1 MHVSI
6 LPVVDDWYLNVPEAY
21 HGVGTFVVRQANQLA
36 CIQIRQSSCLGPKY
50 RVSARPGPISSC
62 AGSCSRRI
70 PCCRPVRLVS
80 SSAGLSL
87 PGPVLR
93 NLINALKAYLYMY
106 YPSLYKC
113 RQMLSSASIYQW
125 VSSETSPYMPELV
138 LPMTANAIITTK
150 TTTPTQDIQRFIRRH
165 QRAFCHLS
173 SSRPRRCFSSRS
185 LATISV

>member
-1 MHVSI
+1 MC
-6 LPVVDDWYLNVPEAY
+6 LNVPGVY

-36 CIQIRQSSCLGPKY
+36 CIQIRQSSGLAPKY
-50 RVSARPGPISSC
+50 RMSAIPGPISSC
-62 AGSCSRRI
+62 VGSCSRRI
-70 PCCRPVRLVS
+70 PCCRSVRLAS
-80 SSAGLSL
+80 SSAESFL
-87 PGPVLR
+87 PGSVLR
-93 NLINALKAYLYMY
+93 NLMNALKTYVYMY

-113 RQMLSSASIYQW
+113 RQMFSSASIYQW

-138 LPMTANAIITTK
+138 LPMTANAMITTK
-150 TTTPTQDIQRFIRRH
+150 TTTPTQDIHRFIRRH